1 MYSLDVFFNPK
12 SVAIVGATPKTG
24 KVGRV
29 ILENFKRKFKG
40 KVYAV
45 NPKYREILGIP
56 SYPTLK
62 DIPEDVEL
70 GVIAIP
76 APSVPQVVKDAA
88 DKNVKGLIIISGGF
102 SEVGE
107 EGRKLE
113 EKIKKIIIEYGIRV
127 IGPNCLGV
135 YDAFSGVDT
144 FFLPEERMR
153 RPIKGPIAIISQSG
167 AFAATILDW
176 AAPRGIG
183 IGKAVSYGNKI
194 DVDDIELMRYFEK
207 DPTVKAILIYIEGL
221 KRGQGLKFIETA
233 REVVKSKPILILKGG
248 KTKRGVEAAA
258 SHTAALAG
266 TYELYKAAF
275 KQAGIIE
282 ADGFEDLFDM
292 AKALTTQPPAQGRR
306 VLVLTDAGG
315 MGVMATD
322 ALESL
327 GLEVPELSD
336 KIKSILREKLPPHC
350 IIRNPVDLTG
360 DATNE
365 RYKIVLDTVLS
376 SNEVDIALVITQM
389 QVPTLTEKI
398 VDYIYESTKYGKPI
412 IVCMAGS
419 EFTEEIAK
427 KIESKNIP
435 VYPSPERA
443 AKAVWALYKYNTYR
457 ARMR

>member
-1 MYSLDVFFNPK
+1 MSSLDVFFNPK
-12 SVAIVGATPKTG
+12 SVAVVGATPKPG

-29 ILENFKRKFKG
+29 IFENFKNKFKG
-40 KVYAV
+40 KLIAV
-45 NPKYREILGIP
+45 NPKYKDVLGVP

-62 DIPEDVEL
+62 DIPEDVDL
-70 GVIAIP
+70 GVIVIP
-76 APSVPQVVKDAA
+76 APSVPKVVRDAA
-88 DKNVKGLIIISGGF
+88 EKGVKGLIIISGGF
-102 SEVGE
+102 SETGE
-107 EGRKLE
+107 AGRKLE
-113 EKIKKIIIEYGIRV
+113 EEIKKIIKEYNIRV

-135 YDAFSGVDT
+135 YDAYSGVDT

-153 RPIKGPIAIISQSG
+153 RPPKGAIAIISQSG
-167 AFAATILDW
+167 AFAATLLDW

-221 KRGQGLKFIETA
+221 KKGQGLKFVEAA
-233 REVVKSKPILILKGG
+233 REVIKSKPILILKGG

-275 KQAGIIE
+275 RQAGIIE
-282 ADGFEDLFDM
+282 ASGFEDLFDM
-292 AKALTTQPPAQGRR
+292 AKALTTQPPAQGNR

-322 ALESL
+322 ALENL
-327 GLEVPELSD
+327 GLEVPELSN
-336 KIKSILREKLPPHC
+336 KIKSQLRERLPPHC

-360 DATNE
+360 DATDD
-365 RYKIVLDTVLS
+365 RYKIVLDATLS
-376 SNEVDIALVITQM
+376 SDEIDIALVIAQM
-389 QVPTLTEKI
+389 QVPTLSEKVI
-398 VDYIYESTKYGKPI
+398 NYICEATKYGKPI
-412 IVCMAGS
+412 VVCMAGS

-427 KIESKNIP
+427 KMEAINIP
-435 VYPSPERA
+435 VYSSPERA
-443 AKAVWALYKYNTYR
+443 AKAIWALYKYGMYKTR
-457 ARMR
+457 V